1 MESILTDKILTAA
14 ARYLMSK
21 MKSSSRTAKEKGQSN
36 GRKKRRIISV
46 DLHFLKNLLLENN
59 FSCPNTGHKFVMFNT
74 AQEYQEA
81 DTNKTVNPLL
91 LPSADRINSD
101 LDYVEGNIEITTL
114 FYNNG
119 KGNKT
124 KEQALEALNIKINN
138 MSNLKTQNK
147 TINKQLLDY
156 YMDSNDFERAE
167 AYFQYTYG
175 ISVNDNKS
183 SKGTKLSPT
192 YEKNKIRANELES
205 RAVAITSKD
214 TTDKINVSALFK
226 NNKGYADKYKFAG
239 SGMATN
245 ILSNTDIK
253 LYISNNI
260 GSKGSSFFLSKEDCN
275 KVK

>member
-147 TINKQLLDY
+147 TITTQHLD
-156 YMDSNDFERAE
+156 
-167 AYFQYTYG
+167 
-175 ISVNDNKS
+175 
-183 SKGTKLSPT
+183 
-192 YEKNKIRANELES
+192 
-205 RAVAITSKD
+205 
-214 TTDKINVSALFK
+214 
-226 NNKGYADKYKFAG
+226 
-239 SGMATN
+239 
-245 ILSNTDIK
+245 
-253 LYISNNI
+253 
-260 GSKGSSFFLSKEDCN
+260 
-275 KVK
+275 

>member
-124 KEQALEALNIKINN
+124 KEQALEALNIKTNN

-156 YMDSNDFERAE
+156 YIDSNDFERAE

-175 ISVNDNKS
+175 VSVKENKS
-183 SKGTKLSPT
+183 NKGTKLSST

-205 RAVAITSKD
+205 RAVPITSKD

-245 ILSNTDIK
+245 ILSNIDIT

-260 GSKGSSFFLSKEDCN
+260 GSKGRSFFLSKEDCN
-275 KVK
+275 RVK